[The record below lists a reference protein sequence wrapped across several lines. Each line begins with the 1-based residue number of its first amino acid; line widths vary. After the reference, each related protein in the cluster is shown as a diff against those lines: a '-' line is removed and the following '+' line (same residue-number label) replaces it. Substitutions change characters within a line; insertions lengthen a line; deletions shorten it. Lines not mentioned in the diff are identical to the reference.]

1 MNRSMAEPD
10 RAQHNRGHMYTDGQ
24 SPPDCGSEKDG
35 DVLAVAAGTRPVW
48 AGSPSDVSVAGIRP
62 DLHQNTSQPGLSDP
76 LFLRWFHSPCQSQSS
91 QYHFLTGPV
100 PGPPD
105 GSQNS
110 SASDPWLPNEP
121 ILCSIMSGD
130 LHDPFASI
138 CVPQPVDHQQ
148 FHEGLT
154 EFTSHITQPVVCK
167 AGGDGEAVLVNPCE
181 QAPVFL
187 SLTSAQGNDK
197 SVLGTPSQ
205 IHQTS
210 CPLYESRDTQPQ
222 APPARPARSLCD
234 SKSRK
239 PCHCTRSQCLKLYC
253 ECFANGVM
261 CSNCDC
267 SNCHNN
273 AEHEVNHLKAIKLCL
288 GRNPDAFKSKFAG
301 GKPGEVKG
309 WHSKGCNCKRSGCLK
324 NYCECYEANI
334 MCTSSCNCVGC
345 KNYNDG
351 VDMGLKE
358 KTVISKWPVSV
369 ITPAVVEATCGC
381 LLAKAEEAEMEARS
395 AAQAERMVLEE
406 FGLCL
411 SQVVKAMFNQDTD

>member
-91 QYHFLTGPV
+91 QYHFLTGLGLTSPV

-273 AEHEVNHLKAIKLCL
+273 AEHEVNHLKAIKVATRMPSSPSLPV
-288 GRNPDAFKSKFAG
+288 GSRERSKVGTA
-301 GKPGEVKG
+301 KAAT
-309 WHSKGCNCKRSGCLK
+309 
-324 NYCECYEANI
+324 ANAPAALRTTASATRP
-334 MCTSSCNCVGC
+334 TSCV
-345 KNYNDG
+345 
-351 VDMGLKE
+351 
-358 KTVISKWPVSV
+358 P
-369 ITPAVVEATCGC
+369 PAVTA
-381 LLAKAEEAEMEARS
+381 LAAKTTMTESTWASKRRPSSANGPCRS
-395 AAQAERMVLEE
+395 
-406 FGLCL
+406 
-411 SQVVKAMFNQDTD
+411 